1 MSGSHKRDVVNRMK
15 SLITAAVL
23 LLMSMVSTAQSSW
36 TAWLYAASDGSITR
50 VNANG
55 EIIDVYRLPLSQA
68 FNTYG
73 DSAVA
78 SGSGRFVAY
87 TAYDST
93 APQLNRQLFVY
104 DAGTGIIRFTYDLS
118 DVTAI
123 DFEQMARPTAF
134 DENTQ
139 TFAFGVLRAGQWEL
153 VLADL
158 TTEQVQG
165 GSPLSESQAGLPS
178 GLPVVLYVQG
188 EQVWFVIHTP
198 GLGLEA
204 TYDLYV
210 WQPNQPPQVVGKS
223 ALVADVRGFGELVTP
238 ALESDTIS
246 LMSTDSAVTNTAAP
260 QGPYNA
266 IDIHLPAGGSTRL
279 TNLNGP
285 VAQVWWVAGGHQVL
299 AYGSADGDAPVFSV
313 YGRDGSPIGQFSLAL
328 DDVRGTPDGV
338 VGLFDRDGTLG
349 LAHIETRNGTLAART
364 VYTTT
369 DRSVRLLLVAP

>member
-1 MSGSHKRDVVNRMK
+1 MK
-15 SLITAAVL
+15 PLITAAVL
-23 LLMSMVSTAQSSW
+23 LLISMVSTAQSSW

-73 DSAVA
+73 DAAVA

-134 DENTQ
+134 DEGAQ
-139 TFAFGVLRAGQWEL
+139 TFAFGVLRGGQWEL

-158 TTEQVQG
+158 TTEQVKG
-165 GSPLSESQAGLPS
+165 GGPLTEALAGLPA
-178 GLPVVLYVQG
+178 GLPVVLHVQG
-188 EQVWFVIHTP
+188 DRVSFVIHTP
-198 GLGLEA
+198 GMALDS

-210 WQPNQPPQVVGKS
+210 WRPAQAPQVVGMS

-238 ALESDTIS
+238 ALEADTPS
-246 LMSTDSAVTNTAAP
+246 MMTADSAMTTLAAK
-260 QGPYNA
+260 QDPYNA
-266 IDIHLPAGGSTRL
+266 IDIYSPASGSATRL
-279 TNLNGP
+279 SNLSGHIS
-285 VAQVWWVAGGHQVL
+285 QVWWVAGGRQVL
-299 AYGSADGDAPVFSV
+299 AAGSDDGGAPIFSV
-313 YGRDGSPIGQFSLAL
+313 YGLDGSQVGQFSLVL
-328 DDVRGTPDGV
+328 EDVRGTPDGV
-338 VGLFDRDGTLG
+338 AGLFDRDGALG
-349 LAHIETRNGTLAART
+349 LAHIETQNGTLAART

-369 DRSVRLLLVAP
+369 DRSVRLLLVAQ